1 MGAGL
6 TTISLRNVKY
16 RWGPD
21 QPLTLDID
29 AFAVERGER
38 LFLHGAS
45 GSGKSTLLNILAG
58 VLLPEQGTV
67 QCLGQEINTLGNR
80 ERDRFR
86 ADHVGMIFQQ
96 FNLVPYLSLLEN
108 VLLPCHFS
116 ARRRDNAGAGG
127 LAAKEAGQL
136 LDRLGLGRDMRA
148 RTVTQLSVGQQQR
161 VAVARA
167 LIGKPELIIADEP
180 TSALDAE
187 RRGRFLDL
195 LLGNCEA
202 LGSTLL
208 YVSHDLSL
216 ISHFTRS
223 VSMPEINRAPQQE
236 AA

>member
-1 MGAGL
+1 MAAVSISDVRFRWHAGH
-6 TTISLRNVKY
+6 
-16 RWGPD
+16 P
-21 QPLTLDID
+21 PALDIT
-29 AFAVERGER
+29 ALEISAGER

-58 VLLPEQGTV
+58 VLVPERGSV
-67 QCLGQEINTLGNR
+67 RCLGREINTLHNR

-86 ADHVGMIFQQ
+86 ADHVGMVFQQ
-96 FNLVPYLSLLEN
+96 FNLVPYLSVLEN

-116 ARRRDNAGAGG
+116 ARRRADSGVSGASI
-127 LAAKEAGQL
+127 AEARRL
-136 LDRLGLGRDMRA
+136 LDHLELDGAIGA

-180 TSALDAE
+180 TSALDADL
-187 RRGRFLDL
+187 RGRFLDL
-195 LLGNCEA
+195 LLGKCEA

-216 ISHFTRS
+216 MGHFTHCI
-223 VSMPEINRAPQQE
+223 SMSEINHASRQRAV
-236 AA
+236 

>member
-1 MGAGL
+1 M
-6 TTISLRNVKY
+6 TIISLKGVKF
-16 RWGPD
+16 RWQPG
-21 QPLTLDID
+21 QPLTLDIE
-29 AFAVERGER
+29 AFEVEGGER

-58 VLLPEQGTV
+58 VLLPESGTV
-67 QCLGQEINTLGNR
+67 QCLGREIDGLSNH

-96 FNLVPYLSLLEN
+96 FNLVPYLSVLEN

-127 LAAKEAGQL
+127 SAAKDARQL
-136 LDRLGLGRDMRA
+136 LDHLGLAGKIGARA
-148 RTVTQLSVGQQQR
+148 VTRLSVGQQQR

-180 TSALDAE
+180 TSALDAD

-195 LLGNCEA
+195 LLGKCEA

-216 ISHFTRS
+216 MSHFSRC
-223 VSMPEINRAPQQE
+223 VSMSELNRAPQEE
-236 AA
+236 AV

>member
-1 MGAGL
+1 MM
-6 TTISLRNVKY
+6 TISLEHVRY
-16 RWGPD
+16 RWEPD
-21 QPLTLDID
+21 QPLTLDI
-29 AFAVERGER
+29 AALEVNSGER

-58 VLLPEQGTV
+58 VLVPEHGKV
-67 QCLGQEINTLGNR
+67 QCLAREINKLGNR

-96 FNLVPYLSLLEN
+96 FNLVPYLSVMEN

-116 ARRRDNAGAGG
+116 ARRHDNA
-127 LAAKEAGQL
+127 AADGSAVKEARQL
-136 LDRLGLGRDMRA
+136 LDHLELGGAISA

-180 TSALDAE
+180 TSALDAD
-187 RRGRFLDL
+187 RRARFLDL
-195 LLGNCEA
+195 LLGQCQA
-202 LGSTLL
+202 LGATLF

-216 ISHFTRS
+216 TSHFTRC
-223 VSMPEINRAPQQE
+223 VSMSELNGVAQKG
-236 AA
+236 AD

>member
-1 MGAGL
+1 M
-6 TTISLRNVKY
+6 TTISLKNVKY
-16 RWGPD
+16 RWGPKR
-21 QPLTLDID
+21 PLTLDI
-29 AFAVERGER
+29 ETLEIESGER
-38 LFLHGAS
+38 LFLYGAS

-58 VLLPEQGTV
+58 VLIPEFGTV
-67 QCLGQEINTLGNR
+67 QCLGREINKLGNR

-96 FNLVPYLSLLEN
+96 FNLVPYLSVLEN

-116 ARRRDNAGAGG
+116 VRRNDNAGAGK
-127 LAAKEAGQL
+127 LTATEAGQL
-136 LDRLGLGRDMRA
+136 LDHLGLAGELRA

-180 TSALDAE
+180 TSALDAD
-187 RRGRFLDL
+187 RRARFLDL
-195 LLGNCEA
+195 LLGKCKA

-216 ISHFTRS
+216 MSHFTRC
-223 VSMPEINRAPQQE
+223 VSMSELNRAPPQE

>member
-1 MGAGL
+1 MTA
-6 TTISLRNVKY
+6 ISLKNIRY
-16 RWGPD
+16 RWGRH
-21 QPLTLDID
+21 QPLALDI
-29 AFAVERGER
+29 AALEIGIGER
-38 LFLHGAS
+38 VFLHGAS
-45 GSGKSTLLNILAG
+45 GSGKSTLLNIVAG
-58 VLLPEQGTV
+58 VLLPEHGSV
-67 QCLGQEINTLGNR
+67 HCLGREINRLGNR

-96 FNLVPYLSLLEN
+96 FNLVPYLSVLEN

-116 ARRRDNAGAGG
+116 ARRAGHAGAGG
-127 LAAKEAGQL
+127 SPAREARRL
-136 LDRLGLGRDMRA
+136 LDHLGLAGEMAARA
-148 RTVTQLSVGQQQR
+148 VTRLSVGQQQR

-180 TSALDAE
+180 TSALDAD

-216 ISHFTRS
+216 TKHFTRC
-223 VSMPEINRAPQQE
+223 VSLSEINRAPLEE

>member
-1 MGAGL
+1 M
-6 TTISLRNVKY
+6 TIISLKGVKF
-16 RWGPD
+16 RWQPG
-21 QPLTLDID
+21 QPLTLDIE
-29 AFAVERGER
+29 AFEVEGGER

-58 VLLPEQGTV
+58 VLLPESGTV
-67 QCLGQEINTLGNR
+67 QCLGREIDGLSNH

-96 FNLVPYLSLLEN
+96 FNLVPYLSVLEN

-127 LAAKEAGQL
+127 SAAKDARQL
-136 LDRLGLGRDMRA
+136 LDHLGLAGKIGARA
-148 RTVTQLSVGQQQR
+148 VTRLSVGQQQR

-180 TSALDAE
+180 TSALDAD

-195 LLGNCEA
+195 LLGKCEA

-216 ISHFTRS
+216 MNHFSRR
-223 VSMPEINRAPQQE
+223 VSMSELNRAPQEE
-236 AA
+236 AV

>member
-1 MGAGL
+1 M
-6 TTISLRNVKY
+6 TIISLKGVKF
-16 RWGPD
+16 RWQPG
-21 QPLTLDID
+21 QPLTLDIE
-29 AFAVERGER
+29 AFEVEGGER

-58 VLLPEQGTV
+58 VLLPESGTV
-67 QCLGQEINTLGNR
+67 QCLGREIDGLSNH

-96 FNLVPYLSLLEN
+96 FNLVPYLSVLEN

-127 LAAKEAGQL
+127 SAAKDARQL
-136 LDRLGLGRDMRA
+136 LDHLGLAGKIGARA
-148 RTVTQLSVGQQQR
+148 VTRLSVGQQQR

-180 TSALDAE
+180 TSALDAD
-187 RRGRFLDL
+187 RRGQFLDL
-195 LLGNCEA
+195 LLGQCQA

-216 ISHFTRS
+216 MNHFSRCL
-223 VSMPEINRAPQQE
+223 SMSELNRAPQEE
-236 AA
+236 AV

>member
-1 MGAGL
+1 MS
-6 TTISLRNVKY
+6 TVSLKNIKY

-21 QPLTLDID
+21 RPLTLDIE
-29 AFAVERGER
+29 AFEIGSGER

-67 QCLGQEINTLGNR
+67 KCLGRAINTLSNR

-96 FNLVPYLSLLEN
+96 FNLIPYLSVLEN

-116 ARRRDNAGAGG
+116 ARRHENAGAAG
-127 LAAKEAGQL
+127 LATKEGREL
-136 LDRLGLGRDMRA
+136 LDRLGLKGDMRA
-148 RTVTQLSVGQQQR
+148 RTVMQLSVGQQQR

-180 TSALDAE
+180 TSALDAN
-187 RRGRFLDL
+187 RRAQFLDL

-216 ISHFTRS
+216 MSHFSRS
-223 VSMPEINRAPQQE
+223 VSMSEINCAPQE
-236 AA
+236 ETA